1 MCYNYF
7 ITEKHCWILTRMY
20 KDRIKKLED
29 RIGLKLPNDLV
40 DFLEAYEGKEI
51 NYGEWFNLENILLAS
66 KYDIENYQ
74 LVEEGALLNLDELK
88 YIIVLLVD
96 NDSYVVA
103 DLRPDGKGV
112 FQIWS
117 DEMELGCQSKN
128 ILEFKKEM
136 KKYEKYGGYYFED

>member
-1 MCYNYF
+1 
-7 ITEKHCWILTRMY
+7 
-20 KDRIKKLED
+20 
-29 RIGLKLPNDLV
+29 
-40 DFLEAYEGKEI
+40 
-51 NYGEWFNLENILLAS
+51 LAS
-66 KYDIENYQ
+66 EYDIENYQ

-128 ILEFKKEM
+128 ILEFKKEIS
-136 KKYEKYGGYYFED
+136 KKKKK